1 MIQSNSEMHDQGARK
16 KNIAFLAEFFL
27 PVLVYMF
34 LTQEKPEIYDFE
46 RRKKFGCKE

>member
-1 MIQSNSEMHDQGARK
+1 MIKSNSEMHDQGARK
-16 KNIAFLAEFFL
+16 KTLHSQQSFFL

-34 LTQEKPEIYDFE
+34 LTQEKPDIYDFE